1 MTASS
6 FSEAS
11 SLALATLFTCSC
23 KPGTPLIK
31 SDGYSFQ
38 VEMNYR
44 AAQRGLKITEVPIHF
59 EERVEGAS
67 KMNLREQLE
76 SALTPWKLRL
86 KRDSPVLVPK
96 G

>member
-1 MTASS
+1 VSS
-6 FSEAS
+6 V
-11 SLALATLFTCSC
+11 
-23 KPGTPLIK
+23 K

-44 AAQRGLKITEVPIHF
+44 AAQRGLKIAEVPIHF

-67 KMNLREQLE
+67 KMNLREQIE

-86 KRDSPVLVPK
+86 QKESFPLPVPSGGEGQLEGFPQRSSRN
-96 G
+96 GS